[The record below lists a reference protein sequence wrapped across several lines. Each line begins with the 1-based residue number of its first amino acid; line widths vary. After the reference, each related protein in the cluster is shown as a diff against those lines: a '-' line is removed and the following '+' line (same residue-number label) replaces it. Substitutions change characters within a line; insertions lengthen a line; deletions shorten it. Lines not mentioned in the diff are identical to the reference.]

1 MTGRTRTILTNTIN
15 PVIYA
20 ELSIAFGQIEEV
32 SCLSIAQAPPDF
44 FVGAHA
50 AVAGWPILTRDV
62 RRYRSYF
69 PTVELISPASLPAG
83 RLPRSSRTI
92 EASNAS
98 ADRRPECSSPMR
110 VSTMRPSPSIR

>member
-32 SCLSIAQAPPDF
+32 SCLSIA
-44 FVGAHA
+44 HA

-62 RRYRSYF
+62 RRYRSCF
-69 PTVELISPASLPAG
+69 PTVELISPAS
-83 RLPRSSRTI
+83 
-92 EASNAS
+92 
-98 ADRRPECSSPMR
+98 
-110 VSTMRPSPSIR
+110 